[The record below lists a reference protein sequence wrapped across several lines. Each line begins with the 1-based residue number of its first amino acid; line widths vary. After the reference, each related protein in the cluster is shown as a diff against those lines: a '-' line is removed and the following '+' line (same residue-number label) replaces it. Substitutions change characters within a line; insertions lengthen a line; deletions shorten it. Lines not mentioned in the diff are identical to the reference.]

1 MKFNKFIQNFS
12 CKRRH
17 ENMKISRMSGA
28 GVREL
33 YQLCYKTYVH
43 RDQQDRLE
51 IPTRPIYLQEYS
63 LF

>member
-17 ENMKISRMSGA
+17 ENMKISRTSGA
-28 GVREL
+28 GLREL
-33 YQLCYKTYVH
+33 YQSCYKTYVH
-43 RDQQDRLE
+43 TDQQDRLE
-51 IPTRPIYLQEYS
+51 IPKRAICLQEYS